1 MRTHV
6 ALLRGVNVGGNN
18 KVPMAELRK
27 LAVEL
32 GHGDVATYI
41 QSGNLVFSTARTDA
55 DGLAAQLEREIAAR
69 LGVTTTVVVV
79 SRAELAQVVA
89 DNPYPHE
96 QDPKHLHAVFRQQ
109 PFDEAGRTGV
119 AAALERAAKKGSRDE
134 AAIVGKTLYLRTPD
148 GLGRSELAAQLARV
162 REAAGT
168 ARNWASVGKLLAM
181 LDEA

>member
-119 AAALERAAKKGSRDE
+119 AAALEPAANWPRSWPGCARPRAPRATGPPSASCSLCSTRPDS
-134 AAIVGKTLYLRTPD
+134 APVGLRF
-148 GLGRSELAAQLARV
+148 RR
-162 REAAGT
+162 
-168 ARNWASVGKLLAM
+168 ASGA
-181 LDEA
+181 